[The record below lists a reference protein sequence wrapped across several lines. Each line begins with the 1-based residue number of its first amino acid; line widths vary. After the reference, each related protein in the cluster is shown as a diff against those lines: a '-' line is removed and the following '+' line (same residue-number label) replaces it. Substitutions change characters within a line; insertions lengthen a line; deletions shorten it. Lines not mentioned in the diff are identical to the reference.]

1 LVKLEELKER
11 LEDGCRKLNLPK
23 PQTTRQ
29 GFSFIKVEVKISAET
44 SIEIYFNEETQ
55 SLTSALLIQDKRVFG
70 IDGYPKSGIWHVHPF
85 GRVEEH
91 LKINPMQ
98 IEEMLR
104 EYARVLPQ
112 L

>member
-1 LVKLEELKER
+1 MKLEEFKER
-11 LEDGCRKLNLPK
+11 LEVECQKLNLPK
-23 PQTTRQ
+23 LQTAKQ

-70 IDGYPKSGIWHVHPF
+70 IDGYPKGGIWHVHPF

-98 IEEMLR
+98 VEEILR
-104 EYARVLPQ
+104 EYAKLLQQ

>member
-1 LVKLEELKER
+1 M
-11 LEDGCRKLNLPK
+11 K
-23 PQTTRQ
+23 P
-29 GFSFIKVEVKISAET
+29 I
-44 SIEIYFNEETQ
+44 
-55 SLTSALLIQDKRVFG
+55 LTSALLIQDKRVFG

-91 LKINPMQ
+91 LRINPMQ

-104 EYARVLPQ
+104 EYARVLQQ